1 MKLFLGIVGTIV
13 VSVVAAEFSV
23 LAPWFAE
30 RLLRSATRILPP
42 AQRSRYVAEWLGELD
57 AVPGQVVKLLFAV
70 RVALRAPATRRGLQ
84 GLDPLWVALVRRL
97 LVALV
102 TAALTVARIGSRV
115 LARIPIKR
123 PALAGVVLV
132 GDPDQPAPSI
142 LGAELDTP
150 IEELDLAPR
159 TYSSLKRGGVITIGN
174 LVTRSE
180 GDLLNIRNFGARH
193 VDEVREKLHELGLSL
208 REE

>member
-30 RLLRSATRILPP
+30 RLLRSAARILPP
-42 AQRSRYVAEWLGELD
+42 AQRSRYVAEWLGELE

-84 GLDPLWVALVRRL
+84 DLDSLWVALI
-97 LVALV
+97 
-102 TAALTVARIGSRV
+102 TAALAVARFGSRV
-115 LARIPIKR
+115 LVRMPIKR
-123 PALAGVVLV
+123 PALDGVVLV
-132 GDPDQPAPSI
+132 GDPDQSAPSI

-150 IEELDLAPR
+150 IEELDLASK
-159 TYSSLKRGGVITIGN
+159 TYYSLKRGGVITIGEM
-174 LVTRSE
+174 VTRSE